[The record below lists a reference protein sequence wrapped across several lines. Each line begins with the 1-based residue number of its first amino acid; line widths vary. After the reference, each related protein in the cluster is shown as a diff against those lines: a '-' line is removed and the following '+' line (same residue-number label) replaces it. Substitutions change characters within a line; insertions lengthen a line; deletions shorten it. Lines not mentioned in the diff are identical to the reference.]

1 MKTVAKKAT
10 PAAIAVLRQATA
22 IKPSRKKA
30 SDGLLPSAA
39 HIKQSPTSDHNT
51 GYAVDL
57 THDPESGV
65 DCSDIFEKLKE
76 DKRVKYLIF
85 NKKIWSKDKA
95 RLGNRPY
102 TGSNPHTK
110 HLHISINDGC
120 GDDTSPWFWWMNQP
134 KVVNQIIANIKTVP
148 AKKAYKTEVC
158 TCCKMHGTKS

>member
-1 MKTVAKKAT
+1 MKAT

-22 IKPSRKKA
+22 LRPKRKKA

-39 HIKQSPTSDHNT
+39 HMKQSPTSDHNT

-76 DKRVKYLIF
+76 DKRVSYLIF

-102 TGSNPHTK
+102 TGSNAHTK
-110 HLHISINDGC
+110 HLHISINNGY
-120 GDDTSPWFWWMNQP
+120 GNDTSPWFWWMNAP
-134 KVVNQIIANIKTVP
+134 KTLNQVLATLTTLP

-158 TCCKMHGTKS
+158 TCCKLHGAKS

>member
-1 MKTVAKKAT
+1 MKPVVKKAT

-22 IKPSRKKA
+22 LKPLRKKI

-39 HIKQSPTSDHNT
+39 HQNQNPDSDHNT

-76 DKRVKYLIF
+76 DKRVNYLIF

-110 HLHISINDGC
+110 HLHISINDGY
-120 GDDTSPWFWWMNQP
+120 GDDTSPWFWWMNAP
-134 KVVNQIIANIKTVP
+134 KPINQVVASLSTLP
-148 AKKAYKTEVC
+148 AKKAYKTQVC
-158 TCCKMHGTKS
+158 TCCKLHGAK